1 MEILPMTDDQIRNRV
16 NRLLNLL
23 DLGAY
28 VPLKKELLDWREEVL
43 PPEPE
48 PKTRNEIAQIIKTPK
63 VTYQLE
69 FVKCGKN
76 CKKCPHG
83 PYWYAYWSENGKT
96 KNRYIGKKITEEK
109 HKQFG
114 LSDDEIKEWFT
125 QVQTFEQKV
134 KQWSQEKSDIQ

>member
-1 MEILPMTDDQIRNRV
+1 MTDDQIRSRV
-16 NRLLNLL
+16 NRLLYLV
-23 DLGAY
+23 DLKALEA
-28 VPLKKELLDWREEVL
+28 LKRELLEWREEVL

-48 PKTRNEIAQIIKTPK
+48 PKTANEIAHIIKTPK

-96 KNRYIGKKITEEK
+96 KSKYIGKKITEEK
-109 HKQFG
+109 HRQLG
-114 LSDDEIKEWFT
+114 LTDDEIKQWFA
-125 QVQTFEQKV
+125 QVDEYA
-134 KQWSQEKSDIQ
+134 KQLQRHEEKAIG